1 MFDAEATRGAMSGWR
16 KENYEETSNGVGT
29 YSRLVTENR
38 ACISNRRSASQCTA
52 VCRVKLRIHWLIGVN
67 NAL

>member
-16 KENYEETSNGVGT
+16 KENYEDTSNGVGT
-29 YSRLVTENR
+29 YSRLVRENR
-38 ACISNRRSASQCTA
+38 ARISQCTA